1 MPVTRPGSQTELRNH
16 LMIDRI
22 STLKFFVAAV
32 EEGSIAAACRR
43 FGISTTSGSRRIQEL
58 EAHLGIQ
65 LLDRTTRS
73 LAPTPAGQQL
83 SGALA
88 RNLWAIDAALREA
101 GEVTDEPSGLLR
113 VLVRRSF
120 GMMHVS
126 PLLPRF
132 LAQYPKLTIDL
143 EMTEQ
148 VEIAPGDGVDL
159 VIRLGAPVEKS
170 LTAFPL
176 ASGTRILCASPQYL
190 LQHGAPETIEA
201 LGTHACLTY
210 RRAEERSTW
219 VFERMENASVVRQS
233 IEVTGPLRATN
244 GELLREAAISGLGL
258 VLLPAWMVAED
269 EARGRLV
276 RCLSTVRAWP
286 AGFDT
291 EIFVVHRRLNPLPAK
306 ISAFVAALL
315 ALEPEVALDLP
326 ANECPG

>member
-1 MPVTRPGSQTELRNH
+1 
-16 LMIDRI
+16 MIDRI
-22 STLKFFVAAV
+22 STLKLFVAAV

-58 EAHLGIQ
+58 EAHLGVQ

-73 LAPTPAGQQL
+73 LAPTQAGRQL

-88 RNLWAIDAALREA
+88 RNLNAIDAALRVA

-113 VLVRRSF
+113 VLARRSF
-120 GMMHVS
+120 GMKHVS
-126 PLLPRF
+126 PMLPRF
-132 LAQYPKLTIDL
+132 LAQHPKMTIDL
-143 EMTEQ
+143 DMTEQ

-170 LTAFPL
+170 LVAFPL
-176 ASGTRILCASPQYL
+176 ASGTRILCASSQYL
-190 LQHGAPETIEA
+190 VQHGAPQTIEA

-219 VFERMENASVVRQS
+219 VFEQMENGAASRVP
-233 IEVTGPLRATN
+233 IEVTGPLRATS
-244 GELLREAAISGLGL
+244 GEILREAAISGLGI

-269 EARGRLV
+269 VARGTLV
-276 RCLSTVRAWP
+276 RCLADVRAWP

-291 EIFVVHRRLNPLPAK
+291 EIYVVYRRLNPLPAK

-315 ALEPEVALDLP
+315 ALEPEAAVDINADGH
-326 ANECPG
+326 PG

>member
-1 MPVTRPGSQTELRNH
+1 
-16 LMIDRI
+16 MIDRI
-22 STLKFFVAAV
+22 STLKLFVAAV

-58 EAHLGIQ
+58 EARLGVQ

-73 LAPTPAGQQL
+73 LAPTQAGQQL
-83 SGALA
+83 SSALTG
-88 RNLWAIDAALREA
+88 NLMAIDLALRQA
-101 GEVTDEPSGLLR
+101 GEITDEPTGLLR
-113 VLVRRSF
+113 VLARRSF

-126 PLLPRF
+126 PMLPRF
-132 LAQYPKLTIDL
+132 LAQHPKMTVDL

-148 VEIAPGDGVDL
+148 VEIVPGDGVDL

-170 LTAFPL
+170 LVAFPL

-190 LQHGAPETIEA
+190 LQHGAPQTIEA

-210 RRAEERSTW
+210 RRAEERGTW
-219 VFERMENASVVRQS
+219 VFERMESGAAIRQS

-244 GELLREAAISGLGL
+244 GEILREAALSGLGV

-269 EARGRLV
+269 VARGKLV
-276 RCLSTVRAWP
+276 RCLPNVRAWP

-291 EIFVVHRRLNPLPAK
+291 EIFVVHRRLNPLPGK

-315 ALEPEVALDLP
+315 GLEPEVALDIHADERP
-326 ANECPG
+326 D